1 MLVPFFFGK
10 SFKLFKRTP
19 YQLHRIL
26 IKLSEFPHT
35 KIYCKE
41 YLIQQV
47 DFQAKFYNHLK
58 LFNVLRGKNTHK
70 LYMHRI
76 MVLKNHSTNDQFIFL
91 KNSACSLRIFF
102 SLRKSQPNYN
112 YKKFTSVNN
121 LNFSRQLFSVSSIA
135 ERFKV

>member
-19 YQLHRIL
+19 YQLNRIL

-58 LFNVLRGKNTHK
+58 PFSVLKGKNNHK
-70 LYMHRI
+70 LDMHKI
-76 MVLKNHSTNDQFIFL
+76 MVLKNHLISD
-91 KNSACSLRIFF
+91 
-102 SLRKSQPNYN
+102 
-112 YKKFTSVNN
+112 
-121 LNFSRQLFSVSSIA
+121 
-135 ERFKV
+135 